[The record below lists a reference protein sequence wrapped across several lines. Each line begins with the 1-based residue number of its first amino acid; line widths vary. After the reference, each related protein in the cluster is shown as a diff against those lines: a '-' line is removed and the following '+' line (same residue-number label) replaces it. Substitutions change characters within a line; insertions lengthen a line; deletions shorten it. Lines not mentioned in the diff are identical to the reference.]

1 MRSAEC
7 AGGVSLREWGGVEG
21 GDNNASDQPDPVQE
35 TGHHH
40 QL

>member
-1 MRSAEC
+1 MRRWC
-7 AGGVSLREWGGVEG
+7 FVGVGVGRGVG